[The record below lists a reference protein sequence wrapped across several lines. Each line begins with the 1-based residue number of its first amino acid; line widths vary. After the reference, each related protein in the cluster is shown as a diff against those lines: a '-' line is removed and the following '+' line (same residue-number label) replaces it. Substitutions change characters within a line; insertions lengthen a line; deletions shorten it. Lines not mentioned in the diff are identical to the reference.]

1 MSASDKYKRS
11 QRTAAG
17 ADKWLDMRLW
27 DDTTQCLTGLK
38 AAGYQVVV
46 TSLTQHSVTIQVSR
60 VRGTEGVRTNLS
72 HAAQWGDNKQE
83 GSLTD
88 RCVATPRS

>member
-46 TSLTQHSVTIQVSR
+46 TSLQEHSATIQV
-60 VRGTEGVRTNLS
+60 RGEG
-72 HAAQWGDNKQE
+72 
-83 GSLTD
+83 
-88 RCVATPRS
+88 